1 MAIPLAC
8 HDVTLPPVP
17 QPAYSSTQSTLW
29 MGDLETWMD
38 EQYIQQLWYHWS
50 DQVQV
55 KVIRD
60 KTTGISLGYCF
71 IDFGT
76 HLMAQQIMNLYQG
89 KRMPHSSSKTF
100 KLNWASG
107 GGLFDKKHDRI
118 PEYSIFV
125 GDIPPDCSDTILF
138 SVFQTRYPSCKSAKI
153 MTDPTTGQSRGY
165 GFIRFH
171 DRLDQQRALIEMQ
184 GFLFVNNRPIRVS
197 LATPKQR
204 THHPSNPSSPLSSSS
219 ASSSSSSSLLLPTT
233 NTMPLTTIAASMP
246 LPPPQ
251 QLSPTP
257 TPTPP
262 PLPLPASTA
271 SNRNTTIFVGGLSA
285 PIKEDDLRHYF
296 TPFGDIVYVK
306 IPVGKGCGFVQY
318 VSHASAA
325 LAIHHMNGYQIGS
338 CRIRLS
344 WGKTQQPPPSVMAAQ
359 TATTSTRY
367 TATSILPPLSS
378 IPSPITA
385 ATTTNTAHHDLKLG
399 LGFTTNTRALL
410 SSSTAALPRH
420 HHHHHLS
427 PAPAP
432 PAANGRTSA
441 LTWPLNHIYAQ

>member
-1 MAIPLAC
+1 MF
-8 HDVTLPPVP
+8 
-17 QPAYSSTQSTLW
+17 
-29 MGDLETWMD
+29 ETD
-38 EQYIQQLWYHWS
+38 SL
-50 DQVQV
+50 VFF
-55 KVIRD
+55 IR
-60 KTTGISLGYCF
+60 ISLGYCF

-125 GDIPPDCSDTILF
+125 GDLPPDCSDTILF
-138 SVFQTRYPSCKSAKI
+138 SLFQTRYPSCKSAKI
-153 MTDPTTGQSRGY
+153 MTDPMTGQSRGY

-204 THHPSNPSSPLSSSS
+204 THHQHHPSSPSSPLSSSS
-219 ASSSSSSSLLLPTT
+219 ASSSSSSSLLLP
-233 NTMPLTTIAASMP
+233 MPLTTIAPSMP
-246 LPPPQ
+246 PPR

-257 TPTPP
+257 APTPTTSSSSF
-262 PLPLPASTA
+262 ASSATSTA
-271 SNRNTTIFVGGLSA
+271 ATATNHNTTIFVGGLSA

-306 IPVGKGCGFVQY
+306 IPAGKGCGFVQY
-318 VSHASAA
+318 VSHPSAA

-344 WGKTQQPPPSVMAAQ
+344 WGKTQQPPPPVMAAQ
-359 TATTSTRY
+359 TARL

-378 IPSPITA
+378 IPGPS
-385 ATTTNTAHHDLKLG
+385 ATSTTHHDLKLG
-399 LGFTTNTRALL
+399 LGFTTNTRAFL
-410 SSSTAALPRH
+410 SSTAAIP
-420 HHHHHLS
+420 HHHLA

-432 PAANGRTSA
+432 PAVNGRTTT